1 MKEFKRSVIN
11 LQKNTQQRLRK
22 QSMIRKILILLILF
36 AYNCYSQSKKTID
49 SINGIPYLELLKNHT
64 KLQTTF
70 KENALHAKK
79 INYGF
84 GEAESYSKLSL
95 IYYYS
100 GNFDENLQYSLQ
112 AIKLFEKINS
122 KESLAK
128 EYGELGYRM
137 KERSL
142 KNAIYYMLKG
152 MKISEKNNFHQPLLS
167 IYNNYGI
174 LKKRNKEVDSALL
187 YFKKC
192 LALKEGLNDSI
203 GIPYSLNNIAE
214 LYTDQKEFAAAKK
227 LFDRALSIRIKL
239 DDKYGI
245 AENYTYLGDLFF
257 AEEKYE
263 EAIYNYTKS
272 LEISEIYGFNTLL
285 LQSYKAI
292 SECYEL
298 SNNAPMALQSFKKH
312 IFYKDSILNLETNSK
327 IAELEVK
334 FDTNEK
340 EKQLIKKEN
349 EVKTSRNKLIF
360 VTILA
365 LFIGLLGALIYR
377 QQKFKNKQQE
387 QEFQLKNAIAKIE
400 TQNKLQKQRITI
412 SRDLHDNIGA
422 QLTFIISS
430 IDNIKYAFPIKD
442 LNLNKKLNTIS
453 EFTKSTILELRDTI
467 WAMNSNEITFED
479 LHSRILN
486 FVEKAQQLQ
495 ENINFKF
502 IVHPNLEKFKLTS
515 IMGMNLYRTIQE
527 AVNNSIKHASA
538 KNISIEISSDANF
551 IKILISDDG
560 IGFDEDTISKGN
572 GLLNMEKRIAE
583 INGFIQFRKNEN
595 GGTQIE
601 IRIKK

>member
-1 MKEFKRSVIN
+1 MYWKQMLN
-11 LQKNTQQRLRK
+11 RK
-22 QSMIRKILILLILF
+22 LFILFILF
-36 AYNCYSQSKKTID
+36 AYNSNSQTKKSID
-49 SINGIPYLELLKNHT
+49 SINQIPYLELLKNHA
-64 KLQTTF
+64 KLQAVF
-70 KENALHAKK
+70 KQNAKDAKK
-79 INYGF
+79 ISYQF
-84 GEAESYSKLSL
+84 GEAESYSKLSIL
-95 IYYYS
+95 YYYS
-100 GNFDENLQYSLQ
+100 GDFEENLQYSLQ
-112 AIKLFEKINS
+112 AIKLFEKIDN
-122 KESLAK
+122 KESLSK

-137 KERSL
+137 KERSM
-142 KNAIYYMLKG
+142 KKAVYYMLKG
-152 MKISEKNNFHQPLLS
+152 MKISEKNKFQQPLLS
-167 IYNNYGI
+167 IYNNYGM
-174 LKKRNKEVDSALL
+174 LKKLNKEIDSALF
-187 YFKKC
+187 YFNKC
-192 LALKEGLNDSI
+192 LALKERINDSI

-214 LYTDQKEFAAAKK
+214 IYTDQNEFATAKK
-227 LFDRALSIRIKL
+227 LYDRALSIRIKL
-239 DDKYGI
+239 DDQYGI
-245 AENYTYLGDLFF
+245 AENYSYLGDLFF
-257 AEEKYE
+257 AEKKYA
-263 EAIYNYTKS
+263 EAILNYTKS
-272 LEISEIYGFNTLL
+272 VEISQEYGFNTLL
-285 LQSYKAI
+285 LQSYKMI
-292 SECYEL
+292 SQCYES

-349 EVKTSRNKLIF
+349 EVKASRNRLIF

-365 LFIGLLGALIYR
+365 LLIGLLGALIYR
-377 QQKFKNKQQE
+377 QQKFKNRQQE

-430 IDNIKYAFPIKD
+430 IDNIKYAFPIQD
-442 LNLNKKLNTIS
+442 LKLNKKLNTIS

-502 IVHPNLEKFKLTS
+502 IVDRNLENFKLTS

-527 AVNNSIKHASA
+527 AVNNSIKHAFA
-538 KNISIEISSDANF
+538 KNISIEISSEANL
-551 IKILISDDG
+551 ISILISDDG
-560 IGFDEDTISKGN
+560 IGFEENAISKGN
-572 GLLNMEKRIAE
+572 GLLNMEKRIEE
-583 INGFIQFRKNEN
+583 IGGSIYFGKNEN

-601 IRIKK
+601 IQIKK